1 MGETDAE
8 LVQRVRRGDRDA
20 AGRLLER
27 YMRGCRAVAL
37 AVAGT
42 EADADDVCQD
52 AFVIAMERIDDC
64 RQPERFGGWLLQ
76 IVRNR
81 ARNLREARQVRSRPV
96 ADAPGPAAVP
106 TDVLLQERIL
116 RAMETLSEVQREVV
130 LLHDLEGWTHAEIA
144 VALGISEGMSRQH
157 LFKARGQLRECVDPA
172 RGSATASHERTS

>member
-1 MGETDAE
+1 MEQTDAE

-52 AFVIAMERIDDC
+52 AFIAAIERIDEC
-64 RQPERFGGWLLQ
+64 RHPERFGGWLLQ

-81 ARNLREARQVRSRPV
+81 ARNVVRERGGRR
-96 ADAPGPAAVP
+96 
-106 TDVLLQERIL
+106 
-116 RAMETLSEVQREVV
+116 TLSLDVS
-130 LLHDLEGWTHAEIA
+130 T
-144 VALGISEGMSRQH
+144 
-157 LFKARGQLRECVDPA
+157 PA
-172 RGSATASHERTS
+172 TDRS